1 MTPHLMAQTASDM
14 TMALPSH
21 GPIACR
27 RCLPGTGAQ
36 WEFHNSDGSRWCLEN
51 SPAAFGATSP
61 GVLVLGFSKG
71 VNQSKAGLA
80 FDDIAFAGM
89 RKQLAAILQS
99 LRLLARPID
108 ECIRAGEQRL
118 GFGSL
123 IRCSVAQWDPQKE
136 KYSKSGNAILQKF
149 AKGDVTAQVAK
160 NCVDQFLREL
170 PARTKLVV
178 LLGNEARYIEFCKG
192 QVERARGEARAVNA
206 VSYDS
211 VGVRFVHVI
220 HAKAQGA
227 LIPDWLAGRNSQ
239 QEKRRLAV
247 EAVGA
252 QLAAHPYL
260 QEAV

>member
-1 MTPHLMAQTASDM
+1 M
-14 TMALPSH
+14 
-21 GPIACR
+21 
-27 RCLPGTGAQ
+27 
-36 WEFHNSDGSRWCLEN
+36 
-51 SPAAFGATSP
+51 
-61 GVLVLGFSKG
+61 LVLGFSKG

-80 FDDIAFAGM
+80 FDGIAFNGM

-108 ECIRAGEQRL
+108 DCIRVGEQRL

-149 AKGDVTAQVAK
+149 AKGDLTAQVAK
-160 NCVDQFLREL
+160 NCVERFLRDL
-170 PARTKLVV
+170 PDRTKLVV
-178 LLGNEARYIEFCKG
+178 LLGNEARYIEFCRE
-192 QVERARGEARAVNA
+192 QVGRARGEARAVNA

-211 VGVRFVHVI
+211 MGVRFVHVI

-227 LIPDWLAGRNSQ
+227 LVPDWLAGRNSQ

-247 EAVGA
+247 EAVDA
-252 QLAAHPYL
+252 QLAGHPYL

>member
-1 MTPHLMAQTASDM
+1 MAQTASDM
-14 TMALPSH
+14 TIALPSH

-36 WEFHNSDGSRWCLEN
+36 WEFHNSDGLRWCLEN

-108 ECIRAGEQRL
+108 GCISAGEQRL

-123 IRCSVAQWDPQKE
+123 IRCSVAQWDPQKG

-247 EAVGA
+247 KAVDA
-252 QLAAHPYL
+252 QLAVHPYL
-260 QEAV
+260 QDAL